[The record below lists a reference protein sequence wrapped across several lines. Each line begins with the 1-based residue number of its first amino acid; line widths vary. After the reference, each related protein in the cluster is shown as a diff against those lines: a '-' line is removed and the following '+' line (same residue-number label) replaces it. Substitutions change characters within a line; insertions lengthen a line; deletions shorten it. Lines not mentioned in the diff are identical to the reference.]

1 MHVTAVDIVSH
12 GVRTS
17 ALAFM
22 LRMNRDIA
30 FDGKRQLRRKT
41 ILQTQLSSGCLA
53 LTPSCSPSRF
63 YPTPRGWVLA
73 GNGEPFASKSVAF
86 PQVTGGLVVVICI
99 CDIFAVCG
107 LTKFVVTPFVIVT
120 IPYPAD
126 CCGSE
131 ELSLFTKRGPA
142 GLMSIPLPD
151 DSFDLQL

>member
-12 GVRTS
+12 GVRTR
-17 ALAFM
+17 ALTCM
-22 LRMNRDIA
+22 LRMNLDIA
-30 FDGKRQLRRKT
+30 FDGKRQVRRKT
-41 ILQTQLSSGCLA
+41 IQQTQLSSGCFA
-53 LTPSCSPSRF
+53 LTPSCSPRRF
-63 YPTPRGWVLA
+63 YPTPRGLVAA
-73 GNGEPFASKSVAF
+73 GNGEPFASNSVSF

-99 CDIFAVCG
+99 GDIFAVCG
-107 LTKFVVTPFVIVT
+107 LTKFVVTPFVLLI

-126 CCGSE
+126 CCGSD